1 MKLHG
6 WGRYPV
12 VEVDLYAPKTTRDLQ
27 RFIKESN
34 LIGVTPRGLGRSYGD
49 SSLGN
54 TVVSTRY
61 LDHILAFDEATGIAH
76 CSGGVTLADLLN
88 IFASQGWFLPVTPG
102 TRFVTIGGAIA
113 SDVHGKNHHSEGCF
127 CDHIESI
134 QLLLSD
140 VRIVTCSRTEYS
152 DLFHA
157 TCGGMGLT
165 GIILSA
171 SLKLKPIKS
180 TVINQ
185 TTIKAKNIEEVL
197 ELFETEADKTYSVA
211 WIDCIAKGSALGRS
225 LLMLGEHAQD
235 GGDLIQNKS
244 SISLPF
250 DMPSQL
256 LNRLTVQAFNTF
268 YYNRI
273 RKSTVQNK
281 VHYVPFSYPLDSI
294 NDWNRLYGKNG
305 FTQYQF
311 VIPKAAGLE
320 GMTKILEL
328 IASSGRGSFLAVL
341 KAFGK
346 QNDNLLSFPIEGYTL
361 ALDFK
366 VDAGLFPLL
375 DNLDA
380 MVLDFGGRLYL
391 TKDARMSEVTF
402 KKSYPVWEQFQSV
415 RESYDVLG
423 KFTSHQSQRL
433 GLD

>member
-12 VEVDLYAPKTTRDLQ
+12 IEADLYAPNTIGELQ
-27 RFIKESN
+27 RLKLECN
-34 LIGVTPRGLGRSYGD
+34 HIGVTPRGLGRSYGD

-61 LDHILAFDEATGIAH
+61 LDHILAFDEATGIVH

-88 IFASQGWFLPVTPG
+88 TFVPQGWFLPVTPG

-127 CDHIESI
+127 CNHILSI
-134 QLLLSD
+134 QLFLSEE
-140 VRIVTCSRTEYS
+140 RIVTCSRTEYT

-171 SLKLKPIKS
+171 SLQLKPIKS
-180 TVINQ
+180 TLIDQ
-185 TTIKAKNIEEVL
+185 TTFQAKNIEEVL
-197 ELFETEADKTYSVA
+197 ALFEREVDKTYSVA
-211 WIDCIAKGSALGRS
+211 WIDCIVKGSSLGRS
-225 LLMLGEHAQD
+225 LLMVGEHVQE
-235 GGDLIQNKS
+235 GGYPMQNKLA
-244 SISLPF
+244 IDLPL

-256 LNRLTVQAFNTF
+256 LNRYTVQAFNTI

-273 RKSTVQNK
+273 LKNMEQSK
-281 VHYVPFSYPLDSI
+281 VHYAPFFYPLDRV

-311 VIPKAAGLE
+311 VIQKAAGLE
-320 GMTKILEL
+320 GMTKILKL
-328 IASSGRGSFLAVL
+328 IAASGRGSFLAVL
-341 KAFGK
+341 KAFGM
-346 QNDNLLSFPIEGYTL
+346 QNDNFLSFPMEGYTL

-366 VDAGLFPLL
+366 VEPALFPLL
-375 DNLDA
+375 NKLDA
-380 MVLDFGGRLYL
+380 LVLDYGGRLYL
-391 TKDARMSEVTF
+391 TKDARMSEATF
-402 KKSYPVWEQFQSV
+402 KKSYPAWERFQSI
-415 RESYDVLG
+415 RESYGVKG
-423 KFTSHQSQRL
+423 KFISHQSKRL